1 MNIICLAIIKAAS
14 FKICLILN
22 PQKEIFDWNT
32 SADFL
37 QKTSFLIFASKIW
50 HKRPCQGIMYFGV

>member
-14 FKICLILN
+14 FKICSTLN

-37 QKTSFLIFASKIW
+37 QKTSFLIFASEI
-50 HKRPCQGIMYFGV
+50 

>member
-14 FKICLILN
+14 FKICSDFKSTKRN
-22 PQKEIFDWNT
+22 FDWNT

-37 QKTSFLIFASKIW
+37 QKPAS
-50 HKRPCQGIMYFGV
+50 